1 MIGWAKGTTVRA
13 TAYPQTSAALSNLR
27 GVFILILLAF
37 HACVPY
43 LASAPAPAASFE
55 APPYSWLAFPIVDS
69 RRFFGFDLY
78 CAWEDAQVMA
88 MMFFLSGVFV
98 APSLRR
104 KGAARFAADRAWRL
118 APPFLLGL
126 FVLSPL
132 ALFPVFRRLNPDAN
146 VADYLA
152 AYLRLPFLPNGPQW
166 FVWLLLAFAL
176 VTAAVSALCPG
187 ALDRLGALASGARHR
202 PGPFL
207 LALAV
212 AATWAYLPPMLAYGP
227 FDWFESGPF
236 SFQKSRPLLYGVF
249 FVAGVAAGAN
259 GMGEGL
265 LAADGALAKGWRRL
279 AMAAP
284 LALFAWMGLMGI
296 GLTWPKVAPLA
307 MTFFSG
313 VAYVAA
319 CVTGV
324 ASLLSA
330 SVRFGGQPVRWL
342 APLGRNAMGIFALH
356 YAPMIWIQD
365 ALTSA
370 AVPAPVKACF
380 VFAATLVISLALSSA
395 IRRSVALAWLIGEAP
410 VSAPALPEYA
420 RP

>member
-1 MIGWAKGTTVRA
+1 MSGPEGTTMRTSVH
-13 TAYPQTSAALSNLR
+13 PHTSAALANLR

-55 APPYSWLAFPIVDS
+55 AAPYGWLAFPIVDS

-78 CAWEDAQVMA
+78 CAWEDVQVMA

-104 KGAARFAADRAWRL
+104 KGPARFAADRAWRL
-118 APPFLLGL
+118 APPYLLGL
-126 FVLSPL
+126 LVLNPL
-132 ALFPVFRRLNPDAN
+132 AIYPVFRRLNPDAS

-176 VTAAVSALCPG
+176 VAATISAFFPD
-187 ALDRLGALASGARHR
+187 ALDGLGALASGARRR
-202 PGPFL
+202 PRAFL
-207 LALAV
+207 LALAG
-212 AATWAYLPPMLAYGP
+212 AALLAYLPPLLAYGP

-249 FVAGVAAGAN
+249 FLAGIAAGAK
-259 GMGEGL
+259 GVGGGL
-265 LAADGALAKGWRRL
+265 LAADSALAQGWRRFAL
-279 AMAAP
+279 LAP
-284 LALFAWMGLMGI
+284 LALFAWMGVTGMG
-296 GLTWPKVAPLA
+296 LYWPHVAPRL
-307 MTFFSG
+307 TLVLSG

-324 ASLLSA
+324 MSLLSA
-330 SVRFGGQPVRWL
+330 SLRFGGRPVGWL

-370 AVPAPVKACF
+370 PLPAFAKASV
-380 VFAATLVISLALSSA
+380 VFAATLAISLGLAST
-395 IRRSVALAWLIGEAP
+395 IRRSGALAWVIGEAP
-410 VSAPALPEYA
+410 ASAPGLQEFA